1 MLDLHTVVTFFAVA
15 LALGFTPGP
24 DNVAVL
30 MQSATQG
37 RRAGVFITLGLCG
50 GLVVHTVAVAL
61 GLAAVFAASATAFTV
76 LKWVGAS
83 YLAYIGWR
91 TLRAPAGDLSA
102 GDPATRSAAQM
113 FLRGMLMNITNPK
126 VVFFFL
132 ALLPQFV
139 QPGRGSV
146 ALQICALGL
155 IFMLATLVSFGTI
168 TWFAATLSA
177 GLRQSVKARQVL
189 NYGAGAIFLGL
200 AARLALAER

>member
-1 MLDLHTVVTFFAVA
+1 VLDLHTALTFFAVA

-24 DNVAVL
+24 DNLAVL

-61 GLAAVFAASATAFTV
+61 GLAAVFAASATAFAV

-91 TLRAPAGDLSA
+91 TLGAPTGELSA
-102 GDPATRSAAQM
+102 GQPSHASARNM
-113 FLRGMLMNITNPK
+113 FVRGMLMNLTNPK

-139 QPGRGSV
+139 QPARGAV

-155 IFMLATLVSFGTI
+155 IFMLATLISFGTI

-177 GLRQSVKARQVL
+177 GLRQSAKARQVL
-189 NYGAGAIFLGL
+189 NYCAGTLFLAL
-200 AARLALAER
+200 AARLALADR

>member
-1 MLDLHTVVTFFAVA
+1 MLDLHTALTFFAVA

-37 RRAGVFITLGLCG
+37 RRAGGFITLGLCG

-61 GLAAVFAASATAFTV
+61 GLAAVFAASATAFAL

-91 TLRAPAGDLSA
+91 TLRAPTEALSA
-102 GDPATRSAAQM
+102 GDLPDASAANM
-113 FLRGMLMNITNPK
+113 FVRGMLMNLTNPK

-146 ALQICALGL
+146 AVQICALGL
-155 IFMLATLVSFGTI
+155 IFMLATLISFGTI

-177 GLRQSVKARQVL
+177 GLRQSVKARRIL
-189 NYGAGAIFLGL
+189 NYVAGTLFLGL
-200 AARLALAER
+200 AARLALADR